1 MKGGAELGMS
11 LMRECITERHEL
23 SRALIVD
30 DDPGQRSLLES
41 AVSNAGVEVASA
53 EGGRAALEML
63 DQGPWDLVIS
73 DVKMPDM
80 DGFEL
85 LKAIRQKG
93 VEVPI
98 LFVTGYAD
106 IKDAVSAMQMGA
118 IRYLEKPI
126 DLHELKEVLDEV
138 LEGEDSEEQALPLLE
153 GTVVEAP
160 AMKNLF
166 EEVALIAPSAAR
178 VLITGESG
186 VGKEVLA
193 EHLHAWSD
201 RSAGPLIRI
210 NCAAIPENLLESELF
225 GHEKGAFTGAER
237 KHEGCFL
244 RANGGTLFLD
254 EIGEMALSLQAKML
268 RVLQDGVVTP
278 LGSSHS
284 VKVDVRVISATN
296 QELEKRIE
304 EKSFREDLFYRLN
317 VVELFCPP
325 LRDRSEEVVHLAKT
339 MAVAFAKETRRF
351 SPGFEKELLA
361 YSWPGNVRELRNAM
375 ERAVLLSRGGI
386 LLPEHLPDRILKAS
400 PSEGKAKLSASEGS
414 GAKALADRELDWILK
429 ALEEHGG
436 QRTAA
441 AKALG
446 ISRRNLLYKIKK
458 MESLGMKIPPPGG
471 RS

>member
-1 MKGGAELGMS
+1 MN
-11 LMRECITERHEL
+11 RV
-23 SRALIVD
+23 LIVD
-30 DDPGQRSLLES
+30 DDAGQRSLLES
-41 AVSNAGVEVASA
+41 AVSATGVETACVD
-53 EGGRAALEML
+53 GGKGALALLEK
-63 DQGPWDLVIS
+63 DTWDLVIS

-85 LKAIRQKG
+85 LEAIRAKG
-93 VEVPI
+93 VAVPV

-126 DLHELKEVLDEV
+126 DLHELKEVLSEV
-138 LEGEDSEEQALPLLE
+138 LGQGKEEDGNLPLLE

-160 AMKNLF
+160 VMKALF
-166 EEVALIAPSAAR
+166 EEVSLVAPSTAR

-193 EHLHAWSD
+193 EHLHAWSA
-201 RSAGPLIRI
+201 RSTGPFIRI

-237 KHEGCFL
+237 RHEGCFV
-244 RANGGTLFLD
+244 RADNGTLFLD
-254 EIGEMALSLQAKML
+254 EIGEMALPLQAKIL

-278 LGSSHS
+278 LGSSKS
-284 VKVDVRVISATN
+284 VQVDVRVISATN

-317 VVELFCPP
+317 VVELYCPP
-325 LRDRSEEVVHLAKT
+325 LRDRAEELVPLAKSQ
-339 MAVAFAKETRRF
+339 AKSFSKESRRF
-351 SPGFEKELLA
+351 SPSFERELLR
-361 YSWPGNVRELRNAM
+361 YDWPGNVRELRNAM

-400 PSEGKAKLSASEGS
+400 SQSSAEEVSKLDAGGGGE
-414 GAKALADRELDWILK
+414 ALADRELEWILK
-429 ALEEHGG
+429 SLKENGG
-436 QRTAA
+436 QRTAT

-458 MESLGMKIPPPGG
+458 MESLGMEVPPAGKHK
-471 RS
+471 SED